1 MHGAERAFTC
11 PLERT
16 VLKPRALT
24 QGVGSPAGSKSTLWC
39 LPAASQGVPARQQT
53 PQLPGIRFSSLWDT
67 HRAQLHLVLAS
78 GLAVPRLAPPRI
90 NTGSPPAISSTR
102 AVGCCHPRWV
112 SCPTL
117 APSQRIPLDPEA
129 LPPCHSRLKCQ
140 VHSRSN
146 VLAQGVGGRSW
157 WPQSLLQLLS
167 ALAAPWDHLYSR
179 NIAASVPAPEI
190 LICLDHGGAP
200 GWYCKNSPGDC
211 PPDMRTTLTRIPT
224 PMGGSL
230 D

>member
-1 MHGAERAFTC
+1 MSPSSFSRSSRQAADPTA
-11 PLERT
+11 PWDP
-16 VLKPRALT
+16 VLFPVGHT
-24 QGVGSPAGSKSTLWC
+24 QGTASPGCW
-39 LPAASQGVPARQQT
+39 
-53 PQLPGIRFSSLWDT
+53 
-67 HRAQLHLVLAS
+67 LHLGTA
-78 GLAVPRLAPPRI
+78 GP
-90 NTGSPPAISSTR
+90 TR
-102 AVGCCHPRWV
+102 DKHWQPSCHPRWV
-112 SCPTL
+112 SCPTP

-129 LPPCHSRLKCQ
+129 LPPCHSCLKCQ
-140 VHSRSN
+140 VCSRSN
-146 VLAQGVGGRSW
+146 VLAQGGGGRSW

-167 ALAAPWDHLYSR
+167 ALAAPWDLYSR
-179 NIAASVPAPEI
+179 NISASAPAPEI